1 MLYFSFSF
9 LLSTCQITFL
19 HTHTHTLQSLQMTL
33 LVMECACFEG
43 CLGFLGCVVQQ
54 VQAVLLL
61 LGGRDVPTGVPTIEV
76 PFNQNNRVPQ
86 NLKLLKARSCIFCAY
101 SHGLSGHYV

>member
-1 MLYFSFSF
+1 MLYFSFFFSCYQ
-9 LLSTCQITFL
+9 LVKSLSY
-19 HTHTHTLQSLQMTL
+19 THTHTTISSNDF
-33 LVMECACFEG
+33 A
-43 CLGFLGCVVQQ
+43 GFGVCPFWRMPGFFALCHVQQ

-86 NLKLLKARSCIFCAY
+86 NLKL
-101 SHGLSGHYV
+101 